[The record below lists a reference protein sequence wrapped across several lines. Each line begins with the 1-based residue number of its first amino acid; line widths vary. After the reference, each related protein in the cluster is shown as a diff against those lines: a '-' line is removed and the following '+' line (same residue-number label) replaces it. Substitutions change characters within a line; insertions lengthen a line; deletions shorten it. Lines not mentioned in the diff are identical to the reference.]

1 MQPGLSLSHVV
12 FRSFCGPV
20 LKTQYVSLLQGIVSQ
35 AEPGTYSQVAHF
47 LSPQQSCSQPSG
59 LGKSSPMVPFM
70 RTCL

>member
-12 FRSFCGPV
+12 FRSFCGPA
-20 LKTQYVSLLQGIVSQ
+20 LKLQYVSLLQGSVSQ
-35 AEPGTYSQVAHF
+35 AEKGTYSHVAHF

-70 RTCL
+70 SVDL